1 MSTDR
6 LADTEDVAYGCV
18 HEGLC
23 LSHREEWTMPS
34 AVTWIHQVMITLCEG
49 SQREKAGS
57 L

>member
-18 HEGLC
+18 HEGLPATEKNDDAFC
-23 LSHREEWTMPS
+23 SDMDC
-34 AVTWIHQVMITLCEG
+34 HQVMITLCEG